1 MLPKKSTV
9 SVDADDH
16 GQALTE
22 AYGNF
27 DRLVACGWLL
37 GDVKLGRFIE
47 KADALRIGRKAGKLA
62 PGLKAEFD
70 APSRRLGK
78 RRQAPSDVGPT
89 VVIFNVTYAH
99 FCTNKP
105 DSAPFRI
112 AKTNALHPRTQHFN
126 ISPPAGPRWWH
137 TPRSQRRQSSTR
149 SQRATSG
156 RARTARIGTIRHAT
170 QRPSQRSARLARA
183 PRARNAATS

>member
-1 MLPKKSTV
+1 M
-9 SVDADDH
+9 
-16 GQALTE
+16 
-22 AYGNF
+22 
-27 DRLVACGWLL
+27 
-37 GDVKLGRFIE
+37 
-47 KADALRIGRKAGKLA
+47 
-62 PGLKAEFD
+62 
-70 APSRRLGK
+70 
-78 RRQAPSDVGPT
+78 
-89 VVIFNVTYAH
+89 IFNVTYAH

-183 PRARNAATS
+183 PRARNAATSCACRERKAWAVGRRGCVWIPCGFLLGLALGLGVWIPLWVRPVDSSLPA